1 MTQHALFVCRSCA
14 FSPTQRDYKGQR
26 GGRYLLSSLLRLQ
39 EQSPLPSGF
48 KIGAVDCL
56 SACDRPCTIA
66 LAAAGKTTLMFGDLL
81 PLHSA
86 AAVLQLA
93 HQYYSSVDGIVSR
106 QRRPESLQK
115 GILARIPYPSL
126 SLHPNNVS

>member
-14 FSPTQRDYKGQR
+14 FSRTQRDYMGQR
-26 GGRYLLSSLLRLQ
+26 GGHHLLSSLLRLQ
-39 EQSPLPSGF
+39 EQWSLPPAF
-48 KIGAVDCL
+48 KIEAVNCL

-66 LAAAGKTTLMFGDLL
+66 LAAVGKNTLMFGDLL

-93 HQYYSSVDGIVSR
+93 HQYYASSEGIVPR
-106 QRRPESLQK
+106 QSRPESLQK
-115 GILARIPYPSL
+115 GILARIPCPGL
-126 SLHPNNVS
+126 

>member
-26 GGRYLLSSLLRLQ
+26 GGHCLRRLQ
-39 EQSPLPSGF
+39 EQSSLPSEF
-48 KIGAVDCL
+48 KIEAVDCL
-56 SACDRPCTIA
+56 SACNRPCTIA
-66 LAAAGKTTLMFGDLL
+66 LAAAGKNTLMFGDLL
-81 PLHSA
+81 PLDSA

-93 HQYYSSVDGIVSR
+93 RQYYSSSDGIIPC
-106 QRRPESLQK
+106 QRRPEALQK

-126 SLHPNNVS
+126 

>member
-14 FSPTQRDYKGQR
+14 FSPTQRDYRGQR
-26 GGRYLLSSLLRLQ
+26 GGHHLLSSLLRLQ
-39 EQSPLPSGF
+39 EQWPLPPEF
-48 KIGAVDCL
+48 KIEAVNCL

-66 LAAAGKTTLMFGDLL
+66 LAAVGKNTLMFGDLL

-93 HQYYSSVDGIVSR
+93 HQYHASSDGIVPR
-106 QRRPESLQK
+106 QSRPESLQK
-115 GILARIPYPSL
+115 GILARIPYPS
-126 SLHPNNVS
+126 P